1 MFSNLFFFALMF
13 SNLYNLRSHELTIS
27 FIWLNDPQISWNK
40 VLWTFLFNFNLIF
53 LSWLLSLGN
62 CAALGMYLV
71 LYFYSFPLIL
81 KIICSTLSNWFC
93 PFLFIYLFF
102 VCLCIGLLCPIIAA
116 TKCAVQFRVSSGIQ
130 KGSSSSRRLSFRV
143 QIQNRKS
150 GPMSYWQF
158 TVWRM
163 V

>member
-1 MFSNLFFFALMF
+1 MTPKLVGTKFCGL
-13 SNLYNLRSHELTIS
+13 
-27 FIWLNDPQISWNK
+27 
-40 VLWTFLFNFNLIF
+40 FLFNFNLIF

-116 TKCAVQFRVSSGIQ
+116 TKCAVHFRVSSGIL
-130 KGSSSSRRLSFRV
+130 KGSSRSRCLSFRV

-150 GPMSYWQF
+150 GPMSY
-158 TVWRM
+158 
-163 V
+163 